1 MKCFIV
7 SLDPLISISTVVKT
21 HKRPKDECVCSELTR
36 VRMLLAR
43 SAYVSVLRD
52 SSKATEAGLI
62 WAIMTVRLFPPNESC
77 QSKASEEKQYV
88 NNI

>member
-1 MKCFIV
+1 MRRNTLICDAESCIFSLQV
-7 SLDPLISISTVVKT
+7 SLFVAPTAEMTL
-21 HKRPKDECVCSELTR
+21 ELTR

-77 QSKASEEKQYV
+77 QSKTSGG
-88 NNI
+88 NILHE

>member
-1 MKCFIV
+1 M
-7 SLDPLISISTVVKT
+7 T
-21 HKRPKDECVCSELTR
+21 HSELTR

-62 WAIMTVRLFPPNESC
+62 WAIMTVLLFPPSESC
-77 QSKASEEKQYV
+77 QSKTMTDSVVFTEQDGM
-88 NNI
+88 